1 MLVKK
6 LKSDFRFGFEFE
18 GFAELDSF
26 MGDIQDYD
34 YCHDYWY
41 DLDCNGLNDDDYD
54 EFYENVNNFINRKFK
69 ATSGRTHY
77 DGSVKNYSNGFQ
89 SFEYSSPVFKFN
101 VRNFKKL
108 KDFFSNMDMYGFA
121 INKTCGFHTHI
132 SFPSISEY
140 DAIWML
146 CQIANNK
153 DYINEFCYMKT
164 KSDIINFYSDKYANK
179 DFLYEI
185 HDALQ
190 TNDVDKLLKNLNDS
204 KYRVIRIHPQGTLEW
219 RGPRDFLNI
228 PNGIDFYLQ
237 KLNKI
242 ISILSDVMST
252 NMLNG
257 LTKAE
262 FFNQINKYVK
272 RCYIEGCSFSSSSK
286 ITKRCGKLGLVDN
299 FGKSRLKYNPYT
311 VALRL
316 SKTIESKPH
325 VLTKID
331 NDLILDNLIL
341 TLHQSNKLD
350 NTINKIKESHIRLP
364 LIVKKN
370 ILKYYSEYLY
380 ILSPEE
386 IRQLSISEIMHYID
400 NINYS
405 TNNEERVK
413 KIYSAVKF
421 ILRNCDKTN
430 LLSFTF
436 SFVNNSLKTIKPIVE
451 LISEGLYKDVDIKT
465 IYTKYV
471 RTHDLLVQH
480 RVINK
485 LDLPYKPLELYN
497 KFKHFMM
504 VGLIPIIENDDDFTQ
519 PSEVNGSI
527 NHVYH
532 DVVELPY

>member
-1 MLVKK
+1 MSVKK

-26 MGDIQDYD
+26 MSDIQNYD
-34 YCHDYWY
+34 YCQDYWY

-164 KSDIINFYSDKYANK
+164 KSDIINFYNDKYANK

-190 TNDVDKLLKNLNDS
+190 TNDFDKLLKNLNDS

-257 LTKAE
+257 LTKSE
-262 FFNQINKYVK
+262 FFNQINQYVK

-316 SKTIESKPH
+316 SKTIESKPYI
-325 VLTKID
+325 LTKID
-331 NDLILDNLIL
+331 NDLILDNLVL
-341 TLHQSNKLD
+341 TLHQTNKLD
-350 NTINKIKESHIRLP
+350 NTINKIKEAHIRLP

-380 ILSPEE
+380 ILSSEE

-504 VGLIPIIENDDDFTQ
+504 VGLIPTIENDDDFTQ
-519 PSEVNGSI
+519 PSEVNCSI

>member
-1 MLVKK
+1 MSVKK

-26 MGDIQDYD
+26 MSDIQNYD

-164 KSDIINFYSDKYANK
+164 KSDIINFYNDKYANK

-190 TNDVDKLLKNLNDS
+190 TNDFDKLLKNLNDS

-257 LTKAE
+257 LTKSE
-262 FFNQINKYVK
+262 FFNQINQHVK

-316 SKTIESKPH
+316 SKTIESKPY

-504 VGLIPIIENDDDFTQ
+504 VGLIPYIENDDDFTQ
-519 PSEVNGSI
+519 PSEVNCSI

-532 DVVELPY
+532 DVEEIPY

>member
-153 DYINEFCYMKT
+153 DYIDEFCYMKT

-257 LTKAE
+257 LTKSE
-262 FFNQINKYVK
+262 FFNQINQYVK

-504 VGLIPIIENDDDFTQ
+504 VGLIPYIENDDDFTQ
-519 PSEVNGSI
+519 PSEVNCSI

-532 DVVELPY
+532 DVEEIPY